1 MKNSNYISIRQYL
14 ENKGINL
21 AKDRGYYGMY
31 SSPFRK
37 DTNPSFKVDYGK
49 DLWHDFGTGGGGSII
64 DLVMKLEN
72 CPLAEAFQRLD
83 DTSFSFHRN
92 KDISYKEKHEQSATI
107 RITDVQDLT
116 NVGLLRFLRE
126 RCIDAEIAQQ
136 YCKEVHYTVK
146 DKPYYAI
153 GFQNDAGGWALRN
166 KKNAF

>member
-14 ENKGINL
+14 ENKGINP